1 MSGLLR
7 WQIFA
12 GYGVALLSVWYCA
25 LSAIQTQPN
34 IAAWQRKLVEY
45 LPVWAILLLGLYAGL
60 SVLYG
65 VANFRDCPEAAAEIE
80 QQVIQARKELK
91 RRGIIS

>member
-1 MSGLLR
+1 MTGLLR

-12 GYGVALLSVWYCA
+12 TYAVGFVAIWYFA
-25 LSAIQTQPN
+25 LAAKPDDNSPLAI
-34 IAAWQRKLVEY
+34 LVDY
-45 LPVWAILLLGLYAGL
+45 APVWAILALGVYALG

-80 QQVIQARKELK
+80 QQVAQARKELK
-91 RRGIIS
+91 RRGIVS

>member
-1 MSGLLR
+1 MTGLLR

-12 GYGVALLSVWYCA
+12 TYAVGFL
-25 LSAIQTQPN
+25 AIWSLARTSKPDGGPSWLFDF
-34 IAAWQRKLVEY
+34 A
-45 LPVWAILLLGLYAGL
+45 PVWAILALGVYAL
-60 SVLYG
+60 VSVVHG

-80 QQVIQARKELK
+80 QQVIEAKKELK